1 MKLPQLFLPENK
13 NLEEKLKQLAEEP
26 KIQEQEN
33 KYLIDKTELD
43 ELLKEFYNL
52 PENHNGLCS
61 KLESL
66 LGKAG
71 YTLRKSKK
79 HYKYWSKPADFDKQ
93 YLFIR
98 QKGKE
103 KQEEHYSFVM
113 VEENKLEKFCK
124 KFEYE
129 RKLIPLNV
137 YLTICAL
144 SVSAT
149 SLNFLPLYFKKD
161 ALFAIPM
168 AAVVVALSTAP
179 YMIKYLYGKNKKNT
193 EKYCNY
199 LITNDEEALRE
210 AFR

>member
-26 KIQEQEN
+26 KIQEQEK
-33 KYLIDKTELD
+33 KYFVEKTEID
-43 ELLKEFYNL
+43 ELLKEFRNQ
-52 PENHNGLCS
+52 PENYSQLCS

-66 LGKAG
+66 LGRAG
-71 YTLRKSKK
+71 YTLTKSKK

-149 SLNFLPLYFKKD
+149 SLNFLPLYLQNG

-179 YMIKYLYGKNKKNT
+179 YMIKYLYGKNRKNT
-193 EKYCNY
+193 EKCCKY
-199 LITNDEEALRE
+199 LITNDEEAIRK
-210 AFR
+210 AFS